1 MYLAYIL
8 EIQGRMMSLRV
19 WELVREIFL
28 RNKTSGWTLKNK
40 CEFSFGP
47 MVKYKIVLQAENTEC
62 SRTEA

>member
-1 MYLAYIL
+1 
-8 EIQGRMMSLRV
+8 MSLRV

-40 CEFSFGP
+40 YEFSFGP